1 MREGRALKIGLVGRE
16 RSAGSAVADALSA
29 DGHDVG
35 TPDRK
40 SAVLLDAASAPQGP
54 DDRVDESV
62 LPELL
67 DLAERTGARVVLLSS
82 VLVYAGAGEGWIEA
96 AEPVIDPAPA
106 HAALPGLELSVF
118 ASGARFLVLRMGIL
132 RAEPPAPGGVWVPML
147 RPADLGG
154 WVAKAVDRNLNGV
167 YDAVSLSVRGAGDV
181 SRRVSGEALAA
192 MTGYE
197 ASAS

>member
-1 MREGRALKIGLVGRE
+1 MLIGLADE
-16 RSAGSAVADALSA
+16 ESTAGGAITVALRA
-29 DGHDVG
+29 DGHEVG
-35 TPDRK
+35 PPAPD
-40 SAVLLDAASAPQGP
+40 SEVLVDAATAPATAAEP
-54 DDRVDESV
+54 VREDVLPSV
-62 LPELL
+62 LE
-67 DLAERTGARVVLLSS
+67 LAERSGARVVLLSS
-82 VLVYAGAGEGWIEA
+82 VLVYAGAGEEWIEA

-132 RAEPPAPGGVWVPML
+132 GTADPHPGAAWVPVL

-154 WVAKAVDRNLNGV
+154 WVAAAVARNLNGV
-167 YDAVSLSVRGAGDV
+167 YDAVSVCVRGAGDA

-192 MTGYE
+192 VSGYE